1 MAQTLDSLLAESR
14 DRLKAAGLESAGL
27 DARHLISGLLYLALA
42 ALLTRGR
49 ESISDGMP
57 LAFVPRSSAAR
68 RTSRST
74 GFSASGNSSA

>member
-27 DARHLISGLLYLALA
+27 DARHLISGLLDLALA

-49 ESISDGMP
+49 ELVSDED
-57 LAFVPRSSAAR
+57 AARIRAASSAAR

-74 GFSASGNSSA
+74 GFWASGNSSA